1 MTNLRVRLTYANVII
16 STLCLFLLL
25 GGGAAYAASQLGKNS
40 VGTKQLKKNSV
51 TTAKIKKAGD
61 HRRQGEER
69 HADRD
74 PDQSSTLGTVP
85 SAQTANSIVPPENW
99 HMVGAAGEPG
109 FENSGET
116 SPASPP
122 FAFEGAGF
130 YKDREGMVHLKGL
143 VKGGSGGHHL
153 PPSAGYRPASRK
165 GTLQAHP
172 LRGRQLPPTTDRSH
186 SDHRPRGR
194 AGRRWR
200 SSYLRAEQKSRAS
213 KGSASAPNPELE
225 GGRV

>member
-1 MTNLRVRLTYANVII
+1 MTNLRVRLTYANVI

-51 TTAKIKKAGD
+51 TTAKIKKAAISGAKVKNGTLTGT
-61 HRRQGEER
+61 QIN
-69 HADRD
+69 A
-74 PDQSSTLGTVP
+74 STLGTVP

-109 FENSGET
+109 FENSWGN

-130 YKDREGMVHLKGL
+130 YKDHEGTVHLKGL
-143 VKGGSGGHHL
+143 VKGGSGGIIFHL
-153 PPSAGYRPASRK
+153 PPGYRPAAGKALFRL
-165 GTLQAHP
+165 TLCGGASCLQPPTGVIVIIGPGVAP
-172 LRGRQLPPTTDRSH
+172 GGDGAILPPSGAEVTSLEGI
-186 SDHRPRGR
+186 SF
-194 AGRRWR
+194 
-200 SSYLRAEQKSRAS
+200 RAES
-213 KGSASAPNPELE
+213 
-225 GGRV
+225 